1 MSEQA
6 EIPSAQLDLRTHM
19 KRTITTAVYPF
30 AGLGDVQG
38 LMYVA
43 LGLAGES
50 GEIANQVKK
59 IARDDGG
66 MVSPARR
73 VKIVDELGDVMWY
86 WLRLCYE
93 LGIDPY
99 DVLTYNEKKLT
110 ERAANGT
117 VNGDQ
122 RGARGR
128 QAAVEWEADLAES
141 AGKEDVW
148 AVPQEALYHLI
159 MHTTEP
165 GATAGL
171 AMFVARCRS
180 LRCPGWEERVASSQG
195 FAALRQPVMT
205 HIMAEH
211 TPWGRAGRE

>member
-1 MSEQA
+1 MSEQVDL
-6 EIPSAQLDLRTHM
+6 PLSQLDLRNHM

-30 AGLGDVQG
+30 AGLGDVQS

-43 LGLAGES
+43 LGLAGEA
-50 GEIANQVKK
+50 GEIANQIKK
-59 IARDDGG
+59 VARDDGG
-66 MVSPARR
+66 MVTPARR
-73 VKIVDELGDVMWY
+73 STVVDELGDVIWY

-99 DVLTYNEKKLT
+99 DVLAHNEKKLA

-117 VNGDQ
+117 VNGDK
-122 RGARGR
+122 RGAQSRR
-128 QAAVEWEADLAES
+128 VAQEWEADLAEA
-141 AGKEDVW
+141 AGKPDVW
-148 AVPQEALYHLI
+148 AVPQEAVHHLI
-159 MHTTEP
+159 THTTEP

-180 LRCPGWEERVASSQG
+180 LRCPTWEERVTQAQG
-195 FAALRQPVMT
+195 FGPLQQKVMA

-211 TPWGRAGRE
+211 TPWGRAGRD